1 MKDFN
6 LWEKVKLPPELLERL
21 NAMIRRIRMLQL
33 TRGLLATAGVA
44 LASILVVM
52 GVDAALVIYSDSV
65 RLGLSLAALAI
76 TLLTAYIALWRPL
89 TDKITPVRM
98 ARIVETRHPELQER
112 ISSALELLGEGGG
125 AAAEGSGQLLEILA
139 LDAASDI
146 TGVSAKSEFR
156 GTTLRPVLISASVVF
171 AALALVFVVWPRQSA
186 LLFARAVAP
195 GAPLGNLASRGFA
208 VTPGDIVIVEG
219 ERILFT
225 LTAPGESSSRAEL
238 CIERKGDP
246 LSVERLQRR
255 FGLDDAEAVFELE
268 MPAIRQS
275 FRYRIRLG
283 NALTRYYSV
292 TVVPPPAHGPFDMIL
307 TYPEYTGL
315 GTTQFTAAA
324 EVRLAA
330 PVGTRAGVR
339 TTLNRKMDAA
349 LHVGGRTIS
358 PAEKLPADEVTFDW
372 LFEKANGTSRWGLTL
387 RDSRG
392 FTNAPSWALY
402 EPVPDFAPH
411 VQLTYPTGNAYT
423 LPTFGLLKLVY
434 ALRDDYGLSRTRLA
448 ILPDNDKNPWYI
460 DLDPEA
466 AEDGWNV
473 THNLSLSDF
482 QLNGAKKLRIWL
494 EVSDNL
500 PAHLDGP
507 NLSKSR
513 VVAVNLDNGQK
524 RSLAD
529 QVRIPERE
537 ALTNLLES
545 AARRLE
551 EAARKIANVTNQTDA
566 AVINKAVQ
574 EAATVAEE
582 ASKEVDKA
590 ADTAEKGLFAG
601 ISEDVRD
608 VAETAVE
615 EAREATEEAAEA
627 VQQQQEDE
635 AQRLA
640 REAMEALNAAAQE
653 TRELV
658 PEIIEKDKVLEEASA
673 IEAAAVEEAREA
685 QKAME
690 RQLTDAEM
698 TAWQAKQE
706 ELAEKIDAYDLRNEI
721 LDKEEQPVASG
732 EVESGKWK
740 VESED
745 GRAALDQTGKQANNP
760 PPPQTNEQTDKP
772 TNQQTDQPSNRQTVK
787 PSNSAAS
794 AARAAARAADAAK
807 AIDVNEDKL
816 KLARQAEAAAKE
828 GKRAATEAQRATD
841 AIKSLERDREA
852 LEQIRDT
859 AEAAAKEAG
868 ELADDA
874 LQVRFEAVR
883 EMAEAIPPDVAKAMD
898 LAKRSEAL
906 AALADKALKAAE
918 EGHPISPESLAAQAA
933 ALRKEAEE
941 LAKAANGNP
950 FLKRSAEMAADVARR
965 AEEAVAGLRAA
976 MREGTDE
983 ETAQKALEKAANAA
997 EAAAKA
1003 SERAVENAERAA
1015 NDVRENAVTAA
1026 SEASEIAREAEQLHE
1041 ELQKAIAASRAAL
1054 EKGEEGTGN
1063 REQGKVDSG
1072 DGRTEFDQT
1081 NGSTDQPTNRPTDKP
1096 TNEET
1101 NKRINERAAALAARA
1116 AEAARKA
1123 EAAENAARQKQAGMS
1138 ADMAQK
1144 AKQAAAAAQKS
1155 AEAAAQAANA
1165 ELSGQK
1171 QQADARQAD
1180 AKRLAEEAARNAEAS
1195 QANADILAVPA
1206 AEHARRAAEAAK
1218 LAADLASGEQV
1229 ESGDGRAELDQS
1241 GNQEAGNGERPNA
1254 AANERINEQTNKRL
1268 NEAASTAA
1276 KEAIKAAR
1284 EAAAAAEKAANER
1297 RENLPVEAA
1306 RAART
1311 AADQAEAAL
1320 REQGTGNREQG
1331 TGNREQPNGSTAQ
1344 QTNEQTNKRIN
1355 DALAAAQDAAK
1366 AASKAARRAA
1376 TRPEEHVAE
1385 LANEERLASKALDSV
1400 ADKVADAARLAQESA
1415 AEKKEANGDAEKIAA
1430 ADAKAE
1436 EARRMFE
1443 DAKREAHSIGQG
1455 LSQLSA
1461 ETRPVIANAERVARE
1476 EAAALKH
1483 IGETSETPLELPEK
1497 LPGEIA
1503 LQGARDMQKLFDE
1516 TRRTAADLEN
1526 IGNWGMNNPAQ
1537 ALRQSQDLAS
1547 RAEQAAERAEEIA
1560 ATPGIRSAQMR
1571 GADREEGTGNREQG
1585 IVNGEQDNNG
1595 STVQRSNGPTTEERI
1610 NGPTTEERING
1621 QTNKRINDATIQPS
1635 NYPTPEAAA
1644 LADQV
1649 ASAQQQIDEARS
1661 TLEGARNQ
1669 GSGASSP
1676 DGRTEFDQSRE
1687 QGTGNREQVAGY
1699 GEQDNNGSTVQR
1711 SNGPTTE
1718 ERINGQT
1725 NKRIND
1731 AAEAATAASAAA
1743 AAAERTA
1750 ARANSSLAMRQERAD
1765 AALAASEKASQ
1776 SAAASAAKLAEAAG
1790 KLVAEEALQAAASP
1804 QVQSSEFKV
1813 PGSKE
1818 QPDSPSKSGDGR
1830 TAFDQITG
1838 KTMFDLVS
1846 HISSAAGKA
1855 TAARAA
1861 LERGTGEVESEKWKV
1876 ESEDGRTAFDQ
1887 PSDAT
1892 MQRKNDVTMQRTNEQ
1907 TNKRI
1912 NDAASA
1918 AAEAAAEADEALRQ
1932 AKLLQAPTEEQMA
1945 AAKEAYKAAL
1955 AMRKMALE
1963 HAEKAGLDPETMKTR
1978 KTDGGRK
1985 RERDPNRPKK
1995 PAPTM
2000 KDGNGGGRHDDA
2012 EEEEY
2017 EDGLSLE
2024 MPEWLRKLGFPRS
2037 EWLKYK
2043 GSLESG
2049 LPDGALEKVA
2059 PEYRDLVRRYFEILS
2074 KEK

>member
-1 MKDFN
+1 MNDFN

-21 NAMIRRIRMLQL
+21 NAMIRRIRLLQL
-33 TRGLLATAGVA
+33 ARGILATAGVA

-65 RLGLSLAALAI
+65 RLCLSLAALAI
-76 TLLTAYIALWRPL
+76 TLLTAYISIWRPL
-89 TDKITPVRM
+89 ADRITPVRM

-112 ISSALELLGEGGG
+112 ISSALELLGAGGG

-139 LDAASDI
+139 SDAASDI
-146 TGVSAKSEFR
+146 SGVSAKSEFR
-156 GTTLRPVLISASVVF
+156 GATLRPVVISAAVVF
-171 AALALVFVVWPRQSA
+171 AVMAIVFIVWPRQSA

-195 GAPLGNLASRGFA
+195 GAPLGNLASCGFSVA
-208 VTPGDIVIVEG
+208 PGDVTIVEG
-219 ERILFT
+219 ESILFT
-225 LTAPGESSSRAEL
+225 LTAPGENGSRAEL
-238 CIERKGDP
+238 CIERKGEP
-246 LSVERLQRR
+246 LSVERLQQR
-255 FGLDDAEAVFELE
+255 FGLDDSEAVFELE
-268 MPAIRQS
+268 MPAVRDS
-275 FRYRIRLG
+275 FRYRMRLG
-283 NALTRYYSV
+283 NALTRYYTV
-292 TVVPPPAHGPFDMIL
+292 TAVPPPAHGPFDILL
-307 TYPEYTGL
+307 TYPDYTGL
-315 GTTQFTAAA
+315 GSTQFTAAA
-324 EVRLAA
+324 EVRLVA

-339 TTLNRKMDAA
+339 TTLNRKMNAS
-349 LHVGGRTIS
+349 LHVGGRTIA
-358 PAEKLPADEVTFDW
+358 PVEKLPADEVTFDW
-372 LFEKANGTSRWGLTL
+372 LFEKASGTSRWGLTL

-402 EPVPDFAPH
+402 EPIPDYAPH

-434 ALRDDYGLSRTRLA
+434 ALSDDHGLSQTRLA
-448 ILPDNDKNPWYI
+448 ILPDNDRNPWYV
-460 DLDPEA
+460 DLDA
-466 AEDGWNV
+466 VATEDGAWNV
-473 THNLSLSDF
+473 AHNLSLSDF
-482 QLNGAKKLRIWL
+482 QLNGARKLRIWL

-513 VVAVNLDNGQK
+513 VVAVDLDNGQK

-551 EAARKIANVTNQTDA
+551 EAARKIANVTNQTDT

-574 EAATVAEE
+574 EAAAVTEE
-582 ASKEVDKA
+582 ASKEVEKA
-590 ADTAEKGLFAG
+590 ADTAEKGLFSG
-601 ISEDVRD
+601 VSDDVRD

-615 EAREATEEAAEA
+615 EAKEATEEAAEA

-658 PEIIEKDKVLEEASA
+658 PEILAKDKVLEEASA
-673 IEAAAVEEAREA
+673 IEAAAAEEARLA

-698 TAWQAKQE
+698 TDWQAKQE

-732 EVESGKWK
+732 EVESEKGK
-740 VESED
+740 VESGD
-745 GRAALDQTGKQANNP
+745 GRAALD
-760 PPPQTNEQTDKP
+760 
-772 TNQQTDQPSNRQTVK
+772 QQTDQPSNRQTVK
-787 PSNSAAS
+787 PSNEASS
-794 AARAAARAADAAK
+794 AARAAARAAEEAK
-807 AIDVNEDKL
+807 AVDVDEDKL

-828 GKRAATEAQRATD
+828 GKRAATEAQRAVE
-841 AIKSLERDREA
+841 AVKSLERDREA
-852 LEQIRDT
+852 LEQIRDN
-859 AEAAAKEAG
+859 AEAAAKEAKK
-868 ELADDA
+868 LADDA
-874 LQVRFEAVR
+874 LQVRLEAVR
-883 EMAEAIPPDVAKAMD
+883 EVAEEIPPDVAKAME
-898 LAKRSEAL
+898 LAKRSESL
-906 AALADKALKAAE
+906 AALADNALKAAE

-933 ALRKEAEE
+933 ALRKEAED
-941 LAKAANGNP
+941 LAKAANDNP

-976 MREGTDE
+976 MREGADE
-983 ETAQKALEKAANAA
+983 ETAQKALEKTADAA
-997 EAAAKA
+997 EAAKKA
-1003 SERAVENAERAA
+1003 SERAIENAERAS
-1015 NDVRENAVTAA
+1015 NDVRKNAVAAA
-1026 SEASEIAREAEQLHE
+1026 SEASEITREAEELHE

-1054 EKGEEGTGN
+1054 ERGTGEEKSGN
-1063 REQGKVDSG
+1063 GKVESADRG
-1072 DGRTEFDQT
+1072 DGRAALDQSRKSPNDAT
-1081 NGSTDQPTNRPTDKP
+1081 PQRP
-1096 TNEET
+1096 NEET
-1101 NKRINERAAALAARA
+1101 TKRINERAADLAARA

-1123 EAAENAARQKQAGMS
+1123 EDAEAAARQKQAGMS

-1155 AEAAAQAANA
+1155 AEAAAQAAKA
-1165 ELSGQK
+1165 ELAGQK
-1171 QQADARQAD
+1171 QQADARTAD
-1180 AKRLAEEAARNAEAS
+1180 AKRFAEEAARNAEAS
-1195 QANADILAVPA
+1195 KANADILAVPA

-1218 LAADLASGEQV
+1218 LAADLAGGKQMENGKWKM
-1229 ESGDGRAELDQS
+1229 ENADSGDGRAELDQPT
-1241 GNQEAGNGERPNA
+1241 NPLTEDR
-1254 AANERINEQTNKRL
+1254 QTVKPSNRQTA
-1268 NEAASTAA
+1268 EAASAA
-1276 KEAIKAAR
+1276 AEAAIKAAR

-1320 REQGTGNREQG
+1320 REQAESGDGRAKLD
-1331 TGNREQPNGSTAQ
+1331 QPNDA
-1344 QTNEQTNKRIN
+1344 TNKRIN
-1355 DALAAAQDAAK
+1355 DALEAAA

-1376 TRPEEHVAE
+1376 TRPEEHVEE
-1385 LANEERLASKALDSV
+1385 LANEGRLASKALNSV

-1415 AEKKEANGDAEKIAA
+1415 TEKKAAQGDAEKTAA

-1436 EARRMFE
+1436 EARKLFE
-1443 DAKREAHSIGQG
+1443 DAKREAQSIGQG

-1476 EAAALKH
+1476 EAAALKRAN
-1483 IGETSETPLELPEK
+1483 ETAETPLDLPEK

-1503 LQGARDMQKLFDE
+1503 LQGARDIQRLFDE
-1516 TRRTAADLEN
+1516 ERRTAGELEH
-1526 IGNWGMNNPAQ
+1526 IGNWGMHNPSEAIRQAQ
-1537 ALRQSQDLAS
+1537 ALAS
-1547 RAEQAAERAEEIA
+1547 RAEQAAERAEAIA
-1560 ATPGIRSAQMR
+1560 ATPGIRSAPER
-1571 GADREEGTGNREQG
+1571 GADEME
-1585 IVNGEQDNNG
+1585 NGKWKMENAKSGD
-1595 STVQRSNGPTTEERI
+1595 
-1610 NGPTTEERING
+1610 G
-1621 QTNKRINDATIQPS
+1621 QTEFDQSHPTLQPS
-1635 NYPTPEAAA
+1635 NYPTPETAA
-1644 LADQV
+1644 LAAQV
-1649 ASAQQQIDEARS
+1649 DSAQRQIGEARS
-1661 TLEGARNQ
+1661 MLASGGQVESGDGRAELDQARDQ
-1669 GSGASSP
+1669 GSGIRDQETEDRQTVKPSSRQP
-1676 DGRTEFDQSRE
+1676 
-1687 QGTGNREQVAGY
+1687 
-1699 GEQDNNGSTVQR
+1699 
-1711 SNGPTTE
+1711 
-1718 ERINGQT
+1718 
-1725 NKRIND
+1725 
-1731 AAEAATAASAAA
+1731 AEAASAAA
-1743 AAAERTA
+1743 EAASAADAAASAAKRTA
-1750 ARANSSLAMRQERAD
+1750 ERASNSLAKRQDRAD
-1765 AALAASEKASQ
+1765 AAIAASEKASQ

-1790 KLVAEEALQAAASP
+1790 KLVAEEALRAAE
-1804 QVQSSEFKV
+1804 VESEKSKV
-1813 PGSKE
+1813 EST
-1818 QPDSPSKSGDGR
+1818 QSGDGR
-1830 TAFDQITG
+1830 AALDQITG
-1838 KTMFDLVS
+1838 KSMFELVS

-1861 LERGTGEVESEKWKV
+1861 LERGAGEVESEKWKV
-1876 ESEDGRTAFDQ
+1876 KSEDGRAELDQ
-1887 PSDAT
+1887 PTDAT
-1892 MQRKNDVTMQRTNEQ
+1892 DKRTNEQ
-1907 TNKRI
+1907 TNKRT
-1912 NDAASA
+1912 NEAASA

-1932 AKLLQAPTEEQMA
+1932 AKLLQAPTEEQIA

-1978 KTDGGRK
+1978 KTDGGRR

-2000 KDGNGGGRHDDA
+2000 KDGGGGGQHDDS

-2043 GSLESG
+2043 SSLESG

-2059 PEYRDLVRRYFEILS
+2059 PEYRDLVRRYFELLS

>member
-33 TRGLLATAGVA
+33 ARGVLATVGVA

-52 GVDAALVIYSDSV
+52 GVDAALVIYSDGV
-65 RLGLSLAALAI
+65 RLCLSLAALAI

-112 ISSALELLGEGGG
+112 ISSALELLGAGGG

-139 LDAASDI
+139 SDAASDI

-156 GTTLRPVLISASVVF
+156 GTTLRPVIISTSIILTVF
-171 AALALVFVVWPRQSA
+171 AVVFVVWPRQSA

-195 GAPLGNLASRGFA
+195 GAPLGNLASRGFS

-219 ERILFT
+219 ESILFT
-225 LTAPGESSSRAEL
+225 LTAPGESGSRAEL
-238 CIERKGDP
+238 CIERKNEP

-255 FGLDDAEAVFELE
+255 FGPNDSDAVFELE
-268 MPAIRQS
+268 MPAVRDS
-275 FRYRIRLG
+275 FRYRMRLG

-292 TVVPPPAHGPFDMIL
+292 AAVPPPAHGPFDMIL

-315 GTTQFTAAA
+315 GTTQFTSAA
-324 EVRLAA
+324 EVRLVA

-339 TTLNRKMDAA
+339 TTLNRKMDAV

-358 PAEKLPADEVTFDW
+358 PVEKLPTDEVTFDW
-372 LFEKANGTSRWGLTL
+372 LFEKAKGTSRWGLAL

-402 EPVPDFAPH
+402 EPVPDYAPH

-434 ALRDDYGLSRTRLA
+434 ALTDDHGLSQTRLA
-448 ILPDNDKNPWYI
+448 ILPDNDKNPWYV
-460 DLDPEA
+460 DLGAEA
-466 AEDGWNV
+466 TEDGSWNV

-482 QLNGAKKLRIWL
+482 QLNGARKLRIWL

-500 PAHLDGP
+500 PTHLDGP

-513 VVAVNLDNGQK
+513 VVAVDLDNGQK

-601 ISEDVRD
+601 VSEDVRD

-658 PEIIEKDKVLEEASA
+658 PEILEKDKVLEEASA
-673 IEAAAVEEAREA
+673 IEAAAAEEAREA

-706 ELAEKIDAYDLRNEI
+706 ELAEKIDAYDLRNDI

-732 EVESGKWK
+732 EMDSGKWK
-740 VESED
+740 VESGD
-745 GRAALDQTGKQANNP
+745 GRTEFDQTGEQASNP
-760 PPPQTNEQTDKP
+760 TTQQSNEQTDKP
-772 TNQQTDQPSNRQTVK
+772 INEQTTQPSDDGTNKRPNDATEQRSNGTTVQRF
-787 PSNSAAS
+787 NEAAS
-794 AARAAARAADAAK
+794 AARAAARAAEAAK
-807 AIDVNEDKL
+807 AVDVNEDKL

-874 LQVRFEAVR
+874 LQVRLEAVR
-883 EMAEAIPPDVAKAMD
+883 NMAEAIPPDVAKAMD
-898 LAKRSEAL
+898 LAKRSESL

-918 EGHPISPESLAAQAA
+918 DGHPISPESLAAQAA

-941 LAKAANGNP
+941 LAKAAKDNP

-976 MREGTDE
+976 MREGADE
-983 ETAQKALEKAANAA
+983 ETARKALEKAADAT

-1003 SERAVENAERAA
+1003 SEHAVENAERAA
-1015 NDVRENAVTAA
+1015 NDIRENAVAA
-1026 SEASEIAREAEQLHE
+1026 AIEASEIASEAEQLHE

-1054 EKGEEGTGN
+1054 EQGKEETGN
-1063 REQGKVDSG
+1063 GEKGTDNRQTVKPSN
-1072 DGRTEFDQT
+1072 RQTE
-1081 NGSTDQPTNRPTDKP
+1081 
-1096 TNEET
+1096 EE
-1101 NKRINERAAALAARA
+1101 RINERAAALAARA
-1116 AEAARKA
+1116 AEAARTA
-1123 EAAENAARQKQAGMS
+1123 EAAESAARQKQSGMA

-1155 AEAAAQAANA
+1155 AEAAAQAANS
-1165 ELSGQK
+1165 ELAGQK

-1218 LAADLASGEQV
+1218 LAADLASGEVESGKGKV

-1241 GNQEAGNGERPNA
+1241 KNQEAGNGEQPNDATMQRPNDA
-1254 AANERINEQTNKRL
+1254 TNERLNGQTVKRL
-1268 NEAASTAA
+1268 NEAASAA
-1276 KEAIKAAR
+1276 AEAAIKAAR

-1320 REQGTGNREQG
+1320 REQANDATMQR
-1331 TGNREQPNGSTAQ
+1331 PNDATAQ
-1344 QTNEQTNKRIN
+1344 QTNEQTSKRIN

-1376 TRPEEHVAE
+1376 TRPDEHVAE
-1385 LANEERLASKALDSV
+1385 LANEGRLASKALDNV

-1415 AEKKEANGDAEKIAA
+1415 AEKKEANGDAEKTAA
-1430 ADAKAE
+1430 AEAKAE
-1436 EARRMFE
+1436 EARRLFE

-1476 EAAALKH
+1476 EEAALKR
-1483 IGETSETPLELPEK
+1483 IGEESETPLDLLEK
-1497 LPGEIA
+1497 LPSQIA
-1503 LQGARDMQKLFDE
+1503 LQGARDMQRLFDE
-1516 TRRTAADLEN
+1516 DRRTAGELEN
-1526 IGNWGMNNPAQ
+1526 IGNWGMHNPAE
-1537 ALRQSQDLAS
+1537 AIRQSQALAS
-1547 RAEQAAERAEEIA
+1547 RADQAAERAESIA
-1560 ATPGIRSAQMR
+1560 ATPGIRPAPQR
-1571 GADREEGTGNREQG
+1571 GTDREEGTGKREQG
-1585 IVNGEQDNNG
+1585 IENGEQDNNG

-1610 NGPTTEERING
+1610 NE
-1621 QTNKRINDATIQPS
+1621 QTIQPS
-1635 NYPTPEAAA
+1635 NYPTPEAKA

-1649 ASAQQQIDEARS
+1649 ASAQQQIDEARFA
-1661 TLEGARNQ
+1661 LEGARNQ
-1669 GSGASSP
+1669 GSGTSSP
-1676 DGRTEFDQSRE
+1676 DGRTGFDQSGE
-1687 QGTGNREQVAGY
+1687 QGTGNREQAN
-1699 GEQDNNGSTVQR
+1699 DATTQR
-1711 SNGPTTE
+1711 SNESTE
-1718 ERINGQT
+1718 QPSNRQT
-1725 NKRIND
+1725 VKPSNE
-1731 AAEAATAASAAA
+1731 AAEAATAAQAAESAAQAATAAQSAA

-1750 ARANSSLAMRQERAD
+1750 ARANSSLTKRQDRAD
-1765 AALAASEKASQ
+1765 AAMAASEKASQ

-1790 KLVAEEALQAAASP
+1790 KLVAEEALQAASG
-1804 QVQSSEFKV
+1804 QQNNSSTVQRSN
-1813 PGSKE
+1813 GSTNNE
-1818 QPDSPSKSGDGR
+1818 
-1830 TAFDQITG
+1830 ITG

-1846 HISSAAGKA
+1846 HISAAAGKA

-1876 ESEDGRTAFDQ
+1876 ENEDGRTAFDQ
-1887 PSDAT
+1887 PTDT
-1892 MQRKNDVTMQRTNEQ
+1892 TDNGQ
-1907 TNKRI
+1907 TVKPSNRQT
-1912 NDAASA
+1912 AVASA
-1918 AAEAAAEADEALRQ
+1918 AATAAEAIAEADEALRQ

-1963 HAEKAGLDPETMKTR
+1963 HAEKAGLDPETMKTQ
-1978 KTDGGRK
+1978 KTDGGRR
-1985 RERDPNRPKK
+1985 RERDPNRKKK

-2000 KDGNGGGRHDDA
+2000 KDGNGGGRHDDS

-2059 PEYRDLVRRYFEILS
+2059 PEYRDLVRRYFELLS